1 MNNKQKKVAV
11 FAALQ
16 ARSQPIQLPELLKI
30 LGPEFAERSVRRWLS
45 DLVSNGQVEKIGQK
59 RGTSYRVILEGK
71 QTITSS
77 KKSFE
82 FSPHVH
88 DALESINKPLFQR
101 DPVAYHKSWVDAY
114 DPNHTFYL
122 TTDQRNQLKNA
133 GKPELDE
140 TPAGTYA
147 RKIYDRLLIE
157 LSYNSSRLEGN
168 TYSLGETEK
177 LILEGVDS
185 SGKLDVEK
193 IMILNHK
200 EAIRYLVDNGNKLE
214 INFNTICTL
223 HYLLSDAL
231 IQPKESGKIRD
242 HSVKIG
248 GSTYLPLD
256 DRDRLTKQLKYICEI
271 ANKIVDPH
279 EQSFFLLTHVA
290 YLQAFTDVNKRTARL
305 SANIPLIRHNLY
317 PISFN
322 KIEKNDYIAAMIA
335 IYELNDPSVLA
346 ELYTFSSLYTAK
358 EYAVLVDSMG
368 FNEVRI
374 RFRRELRNII
384 RDIILK
390 KISEKTMQQYIEK
403 LIDDTIPTEF
413 QKECI
418 RAIEED
424 LVNMGPERIH
434 SLGITQQDLKA
445 WMKEKK

>member
-11 FAALQ
+11 LTALRGQ
-16 ARSQPIQLPELLKI
+16 SQPIQLPELLKI

-59 RGTSYRVILEGK
+59 RATQYRVIIESK
-71 QTITSS
+71 QTIMSLE
-77 KKSFE
+77 KSFV
-82 FSPHVH
+82 FSRHVH
-88 DALESINKPLFQR
+88 DALERINQPLFQR
-101 DPVAYHKSWVDAY
+101 DPVAYNKSWVDAY

-122 TTDQRNQLKNA
+122 TAEQRNQLKNA

-140 TPAGTYA
+140 MPAGTYA
-147 RKIYDRLLIE
+147 RKIYDRLLVE

-185 SGKLDVEK
+185 IGKLDVEK

-200 EAIRYLVDNGNKLE
+200 EAIRYLVDNGNKLA
-214 INFNTICTL
+214 INFNTISTL

-231 IQPKESGKIRD
+231 ILPKESGKIRN

-248 GSTYLPLD
+248 GSTYLPMD
-256 DRDRLTKQLKYICEI
+256 NQDRLTKQLKYICEI
-271 ANKIVDPH
+271 ANKIIDPH

-305 SANIPLIRHNLY
+305 SANIPLIQHNLY

-322 KIEKNDYIAAMIA
+322 KIEKNDYISAMIA
-335 IYELNDPSVLA
+335 IYELNDPSILA

-358 EYAVLVDSMG
+358 EYVVLIDSMG

-374 RFRRELRNII
+374 RFRRELRSII
-384 RDIILK
+384 RDVILK
-390 KISEKTMQQYIEK
+390 KISKKTMQQYIEK
-403 LIDDTIPTEF
+403 LLDDTIPAAF
-413 QKECI
+413 RKECI
-418 RAIEED
+418 RAIQDD

-434 SLGITQQDLKA
+434 GLGITQQDLRD
-445 WMKEKK
+445 WMKGKK